1 MKNSS
6 NIKGKNHEA
15 KQKKSTIK
23 IINRKI
29 SKSLAKNSNN
39 NHKRITIIQDA

>member
-1 MKNSS
+1 MENSS
-6 NIKGKNHEA
+6 NIKGKNHEV

-23 IINRKI
+23 IMNRKI
-29 SKSLAKNSNN
+29 SKFLVKNLSN